1 MSKSHT
7 GRQSKLTP
15 EVQAEIVADLKE
27 GVSRAC
33 AAECAGVA
41 VRTLMYWMS
50 KGKKGEEP
58 YAAFFAQVKQA
69 ERKAEREIVKSIV
82 QQSKKFWQAGAW
94 WLERKYPETWSK
106 DTEIIKEFIAEL
118 RKRKKESE
126 PDGDDE

>member
-1 MSKSHT
+1 MSE
-7 GRQSKLTP
+7 SKNIRSTKFTP
-15 EVQAEIVADLKE
+15 EVCDAIIADLSE

-58 YAAFFAQVKQA
+58 YVAFFAQVKRA
-69 ERKAEREIVKSIV
+69 ERQAEREIVKSIV